1 VTSVIIGAKRMEQ
14 LDENLA
20 AAEFELTAGEMKQLD
35 EISTIPAEYP
45 DWIVSLGNRT
55 RLEDVPRS

>member
-1 VTSVIIGAKRMEQ
+1 MEQ